1 MLTDLFLD
9 KRGSLVP
16 TKHLCRVLSE
26 LCVPLAGRCIVR
38 LQKGGRTLAN
48 TDELMIEFELCI
60 GLIFK
65 PLRHHWQNVLAAG
78 GSLSSIW
85 QSVLAVL
92 EELLREDESGSPVS
106 EHGKKIPEKL
116 KATMNDLANEHF
128 QSAIKVLISAG
139 VLLADSKS
147 PGDISAITWESVG
160 RMGISEGSVVEWKQ
174 AASEVQ

>member
-38 LQKGGRTLAN
+38 LQIGGRTVE

-65 PLRHHWQNVLAAG
+65 PLRHHWQSVLATG
-78 GSLSSIW
+78 GGLSSIW
-85 QSVLAVL
+85 QSILAVL
-92 EELLREDESGSPVS
+92 EELLREDENGSSVS
-106 EHGKKIPEKL
+106 EPRKKISEKL

-128 QSAIKVLISAG
+128 QNAIMVLISAG

-174 AASEVQ
+174 AASEAQ

>member
-38 LQKGGRTLAN
+38 LQKGGRTVAN

-92 EELLREDESGSPVS
+92 EELLREYENDSPVS
-106 EHGKKIPEKL
+106 EPGNKIPEKL

-128 QSAIKVLISAG
+128 QSAVKVLISAG

-160 RMGISEGSVVEWKQ
+160 RMGFSEGSVVEWKQ
-174 AASEVQ
+174 AASEAQ

>member
-1 MLTDLFLD
+1 
-9 KRGSLVP
+9 VP

-38 LQKGGRTLAN
+38 LQMGGRTIES
-48 TDELMIEFELCI
+48 TDNLMIEFELCI

-65 PLRHHWQNVLAAG
+65 PLRHHLHNVLETG

-92 EELLREDESGSPVS
+92 EELLRDEEQNSPVS
-106 EHGKKIPEKL
+106 ESGEKVPEKL

-128 QSAIKVLISAG
+128 QNAIMVLISAG
-139 VLLADSKS
+139 VLLADSKA

-174 AASEVQ
+174 AASQAE

>member
-1 MLTDLFLD
+1 ME
-9 KRGSLVP
+9 S
-16 TKHLCRVLSE
+16 
-26 LCVPLAGRCIVR
+26 
-38 LQKGGRTLAN
+38 

-65 PLRHHWQNVLAAG
+65 PLRHHLKNVLATD

-85 QSVLAVL
+85 QSVLSVL
-92 EELLREDESGSPVS
+92 EDLLNEPERNSPIS
-106 EHGKKIPEKL
+106 EPKEMIPENL

-128 QSAIKVLISAG
+128 QNAIMVLISAG

-160 RMGISEGSVVEWKQ
+160 RMGINEGSVVEWKQ
-174 AASEVQ
+174 AAGQER